1 MHLFSKGKSNEIYPH
16 QLILTATPIPR
27 TLAMTMYGHLD
38 YSIIDEMPLGR
49 KKIITVAKPE
59 EKRNEVVLK
68 IKSVCENEK
77 IQVYWVCPLIEES
90 ETLQCR
96 TATETFENLQKELI
110 NMKVGLIHGRMSF
123 SEKEIIMKDFKNNKI
138 DILVATTIIEVGLDI
153 KNANIIVIE
162 NAERMGLS
170 QLHQLRG
177 RVGRGSKQS
186 TCILIYKTGLSEN
199 ALKRIDVL
207 RNSSD
212 GFDIAAEDLKL
223 RGPGELLGKKQ
234 KGSINYRIANIVNDY
249 ILLPEVKKCCNL
261 LTEKEIDLLSRRW
274 QKEEVDI
281 SRA

>member
-68 IKSVCENEK
+68 IKSICENEK

-110 NMKVGLIHGRMSF
+110 LSLIH
-123 SEKEIIMKDFKNNKI
+123 I
-138 DILVATTIIEVGLDI
+138 
-153 KNANIIVIE
+153 
-162 NAERMGLS
+162 
-170 QLHQLRG
+170 
-177 RVGRGSKQS
+177 
-186 TCILIYKTGLSEN
+186 
-199 ALKRIDVL
+199 
-207 RNSSD
+207 
-212 GFDIAAEDLKL
+212 
-223 RGPGELLGKKQ
+223 
-234 KGSINYRIANIVNDY
+234 
-249 ILLPEVKKCCNL
+249 
-261 LTEKEIDLLSRRW
+261 
-274 QKEEVDI
+274 
-281 SRA
+281 

>member
-1 MHLFSKGKSNEIYPH
+1 
-16 QLILTATPIPR
+16 
-27 TLAMTMYGHLD
+27 
-38 YSIIDEMPLGR
+38 
-49 KKIITVAKPE
+49 
-59 EKRNEVVLK
+59 
-68 IKSVCENEK
+68 
-77 IQVYWVCPLIEES
+77 
-90 ETLQCR
+90 
-96 TATETFENLQKELI
+96 
-110 NMKVGLIHGRMSF
+110 MKVGLIHGRMSF

>member
-68 IKSVCENEK
+68 IKSICENEK